1 MAATLLSTM
10 RDAILS
16 KWALFALITV
26 IVLSV
31 AAVYV
36 NKHYIMPSVKPSYA
50 ENNEFVPKSSSEQ
63 SAHFVIY
70 YTTWCPYSKSAME
83 VWTSMKDSYNNKA
96 INGTTLLMS
105 EVDCEKEPNAADAK
119 NIEEYPTII
128 ITKDGADHR
137 LDGQPTKENL
147 DAFIQSVLG

>member
-1 MAATLLSTM
+1 MAVTLLSTM

-26 IVLSV
+26 VVLSI

-50 ENNEFVPKSSSEQ
+50 ENNEFIPKSSDQ

-83 VWTSMKDSYNNKA
+83 VWMGMKDDYNNKT
-96 INGTTLLMS
+96 INGTKLLMS
-105 EVDCEKEPNAADAK
+105 EVDCDKEPNEADAK
-119 NIEEYPTII
+119 DVEEYPTII
-128 ITKDGADHR
+128 ITKDGVDHR
-137 LDGQPTKENL
+137 LDGQPTKENIE
-147 DAFIQSVLG
+147 AFIQSVLG